1 LSKAKLTIE
10 LAENGA
16 IVTIQGHYD
25 FAEGKKSTAVYKFDD
40 DDKQGL
46 IDLLY
51 EVDHFCVVD
60 EGKYSK
66 ERAEIQLIHGEKY
79 ICKDVS
85 CEICAKE
92 REVDF

>member
-1 LSKAKLTIE
+1 MSKAKLTIE

-25 FAEGKKSTAVYKFDD
+25 FAEGKKGTAVYKFDD

-46 IDLLY
+46 LNLLY
-51 EVDHFCVVD
+51 EVDSFCMID
-60 EGKYSK
+60 ESGYSK
-66 ERAEIQLIHGEKY
+66 ERVYMNMVHGSKY
-79 ICKDVS
+79 ICKDIN

-92 REVDF
+92 REVD